1 MDENALELGVWIL
14 CFAVVIN
21 VLLSATRL
29 WMLWM
34 NKPEKRHIRIETSA
48 ALKTDFEKHIQA
60 NREEHENLFR
70 KINGVERGLRAE
82 MKSDTEKLHEK
93 VNTVGRDVSGLKAGQ
108 DIQTAHL
115 SRVDSK
121 LDRLLERS
129 SSH

>member
-1 MDENALELGVWIL
+1 MDENALELGVWVL

-29 WMLWM
+29 WMLWG
-34 NKPEKRHIRIETSA
+34 NKPEKRHVRIETSV
-48 ALKTDFEKHIQA
+48 KTDLEKHIQF
-60 NREEHENLFR
+60 NREEHESLFR
-70 KINGVERGLRAE
+70 KIGGVERGLRAE

-93 VNTVGRDVSGLKAGQ
+93 VNAVGRDVSGLKTGQ
-108 DIQTAHL
+108 EIQTAHL

-129 SSH
+129 SNH